1 MAQTQESHADHTV
14 DFQEAGD
21 YILLAKQAV
30 HGNTGSGEVGFH
42 TYYVRTYDNV
52 QYDIVTAK
60 ETVTDYNGGLKAIQT
75 AMLKGIVWEDVNYDG
90 VLDETESGY
99 GNLHLTLCQFYWDGT
114 AWQETDTTQT
124 ATTDASGVYQFDA
137 IPTYI
142 EVDGT
147 CYLAGYKLHLDA
159 LPDGYAVT
167 VLANDNQL
175 HLEESTLTFMGQKEY
190 LIVAAE
196 AESFRGE
203 RTGDTPQY
211 NDYYTR
217 TYGQTDDTAILY
229 DWTESKKIHNAY
241 QGGIH
246 AFQTSSISGT
256 IWEDINYDGNME
268 EDETGFG
275 GLSITLEQSYWD
287 GTQWNQQ
294 PDGTVTIQT
303 ADDGTY
309 QFEQLPTYVEVA
321 GKRYLAGYQVKLD
334 QLPMNDAGVITYGI
348 TKSGGDSKF
357 WISDPYQSKDIYLT
371 ATDQYLILAADAKAE
386 SEQEYC
392 VAYAGKTYDLAD
404 AAAAQENWNGG
415 LKQVEQAQVD
425 GYIWDDQNYNGVQ
438 DTDEVGISGVEITL
452 EQYYCQDGT
461 YISTGTNRVATSG
474 ADGKYHF
481 DQVETFLNVD
491 GKTYLSFY
499 KLKMT
504 SAVPDNATIT
514 WYRQGDDATKDS
526 DLEEQ
531 SRYFTAGEEY
541 IIPAADTNESDA
553 NQSFYNI
560 DGKDILCKEDV
571 SGYDAGF
578 KQLET
583 GDISGKIWIDK
594 NYNGLQDDAEADYT
608 DADREAIANVTVRAI
623 QYYWDGTEWK
633 SNGTV
638 FTATTGED
646 GKYTLSELPT
656 WVRIEQVDYAAG
668 YQLTLENLHGNY
680 LATKYRVGEDAALDS
695 DLVLD
700 HAALTASNEYL
711 IPAAEA
717 QTDQN
722 GNWNSASVREVPDAN
737 GTMRQVDLACG
748 TDTAHYDAGLKQADQ
763 GIIRGTIWED
773 RNYDGLQNADELPF
787 DEPLRVILKREIY
800 ENGEWVPDESFEVS
814 KLIENGTYE
823 FEDLDVH
830 VPRDLSHTEEDGN
843 QNRIYGYQLW
853 IDPDS
858 IPNSYAVTKR
868 YAASDENLPNSFLN
882 PEDGSMLAKDE
893 THIILASK
901 AEDDS
906 KQHTVEIDGVVYA
919 PANLT
924 NEVPQHNGGLTQFE
938 TASIESYIWE
948 DENYNGIQDADEQGV
963 DNVSLKL
970 TRSYYDEAEGTWK
983 LDDSFVLTANG
994 TPADDTTPD
1003 DAETEETPTSGLPVA
1018 TASNGI
1024 YRFENL
1030 PTYVEVDGV
1039 QYLAGYQLQL
1049 QDMPEGY
1056 AATKYHVGAAEE
1068 DSDLVAGSWN
1078 LYSSPDEMII
1088 LAKASEGNTYYDRTV
1103 GDATYDI
1110 VKAEDH
1116 DTQDGG
1122 ITAVETA
1129 AIESYIWEDENY
1141 NGIQDADEQGV
1152 DNVSLKLTRSYYDE
1166 AEGTWKLDDSF
1177 VLTANGTPADD
1188 TTPDDAETEETP
1200 TSGLPVATASN
1211 GIYRFENLPTY
1222 VEVDGVQYL
1231 AGYQLQLQDMPE
1243 GYAATKYHVGAAE
1256 EDSDLVAGSWNLYS
1270 SPDEMIILAKASEGN
1285 TYYDRTVGDATY
1297 DIVKAEDHDTQ
1308 DGGITAVETG
1318 ASISGIVW
1326 DDADYDHVI
1335 GENES
1340 GIVDVNILLQQYY
1353 RKGDQWELLT
1363 DAQRTTHTDENGY
1376 YHFDDLPLFTTVDGA
1391 SYLVGYRLWVDP
1403 IPDGYNAD
1411 AYAGES
1417 NVTERVEIHTED
1429 RTLDGCMVL
1438 GLPEE
1443 SGVTSGTCL
1452 NGFNIAKGIDIQDL
1466 NVFLNQIPEETTTT
1480 TTTSTTTTT
1489 TTTNLTTTSTT
1500 TTTITTTTTTT
1511 KPTTTST
1518 TTTTTTT
1525 TIKPT
1530 TTSTTTTITT
1540 TTTTK
1545 PTTTSTTTTTTHRTT
1560 RPTTTTKVTTTTLP
1574 TTTVPITTT
1583 TAATTRISAVLK
1595 EPGFYFSEDNR
1606 AFRVEDLIES
1616 VVSIDENGK
1625 QTTIDL
1631 SQITFK
1637 GATPKSTYVQT
1648 EKYFAGTIKAYYGDI
1663 VAAEPIVYI
1672 GVKGDADLSGRVD
1685 RDDATLALTYYSE
1698 HSVENPYYL
1707 TTSSANRPSDEG
1719 LEKLAYFLADIN
1731 TESKLGEDTSEAII
1745 ELNDATNILTYYAE
1759 DAVLNNPKWAK
1770 ICKKLINH
1778 PIWGAQIN
1786 Q

>member
-1 MAQTQESHADHTV
+1 
-14 DFQEAGD
+14 
-21 YILLAKQAV
+21 
-30 HGNTGSGEVGFH
+30 
-42 TYYVRTYDNV
+42 
-52 QYDIVTAK
+52 
-60 ETVTDYNGGLKAIQT
+60 
-75 AMLKGIVWEDVNYDG
+75 
-90 VLDETESGY
+90 
-99 GNLHLTLCQFYWDGT
+99 
-114 AWQETDTTQT
+114 
-124 ATTDASGVYQFDA
+124 
-137 IPTYI
+137 
-142 EVDGT
+142 
-147 CYLAGYKLHLDA
+147 
-159 LPDGYAVT
+159 
-167 VLANDNQL
+167 
-175 HLEESTLTFMGQKEY
+175 
-190 LIVAAE
+190 
-196 AESFRGE
+196 
-203 RTGDTPQY
+203 
-211 NDYYTR
+211 
-217 TYGQTDDTAILY
+217 
-229 DWTESKKIHNAY
+229 
-241 QGGIH
+241 
-246 AFQTSSISGT
+246 
-256 IWEDINYDGNME
+256 
-268 EDETGFG
+268 
-275 GLSITLEQSYWD
+275 
-287 GTQWNQQ
+287 
-294 PDGTVTIQT
+294 
-303 ADDGTY
+303 
-309 QFEQLPTYVEVA
+309 
-321 GKRYLAGYQVKLD
+321 
-334 QLPMNDAGVITYGI
+334 MNDAGVITYGI

-357 WISDPYQSKDIYLT
+357 RISDPYQSKDIYLT

-404 AAAAQENWNGG
+404 AVAAQENWNGG

-680 LATKYRVGEDAALDS
+680 LATKYRVGEDATLDS

-700 HAALTASNEYL
+700 HAVLTASNEYL

-938 TASIESYIWE
+938 TA
-948 DENYNGIQDADEQGV
+948 
-963 DNVSLKL
+963 
-970 TRSYYDEAEGTWK
+970 
-983 LDDSFVLTANG
+983 
-994 TPADDTTPD
+994 
-1003 DAETEETPTSGLPVA
+1003 
-1018 TASNGI
+1018 
-1024 YRFENL
+1024 
-1030 PTYVEVDGV
+1030 
-1039 QYLAGYQLQL
+1039 
-1049 QDMPEGY
+1049 
-1056 AATKYHVGAAEE
+1056 
-1068 DSDLVAGSWN
+1068 
-1078 LYSSPDEMII
+1078 
-1088 LAKASEGNTYYDRTV
+1088 
-1103 GDATYDI
+1103 
-1110 VKAEDH
+1110 
-1116 DTQDGG
+1116 
-1122 ITAVETA
+1122 

-1141 NGIQDADEQGV
+1141 NGIQDADEQRI
-1152 DNVSLKLTRSYYDE
+1152 LE
-1166 AEGTWKLDDSF
+1166 AD
-1177 VLTANGTPADD
+1177 P
-1188 TTPDDAETEETP
+1188 
-1200 TSGLPVATASN
+1200 
-1211 GIYRFENLPTY
+1211 
-1222 VEVDGVQYL
+1222 
-1231 AGYQLQLQDMPE
+1231 QLL
-1243 GYAATKYHVGAAE
+1243 
-1256 EDSDLVAGSWNLYS
+1256 
-1270 SPDEMIILAKASEGN
+1270 
-1285 TYYDRTVGDATY
+1285 R
-1297 DIVKAEDHDTQ
+1297 
-1308 DGGITAVETG
+1308 
-1318 ASISGIVW
+1318 
-1326 DDADYDHVI
+1326 
-1335 GENES
+1335 
-1340 GIVDVNILLQQYY
+1340 
-1353 RKGDQWELLT
+1353 
-1363 DAQRTTHTDENGY
+1363 
-1376 YHFDDLPLFTTVDGA
+1376 
-1391 SYLVGYRLWVDP
+1391 
-1403 IPDGYNAD
+1403 
-1411 AYAGES
+1411 
-1417 NVTERVEIHTED
+1417 
-1429 RTLDGCMVL
+1429 
-1438 GLPEE
+1438 
-1443 SGVTSGTCL
+1443 
-1452 NGFNIAKGIDIQDL
+1452 
-1466 NVFLNQIPEETTTT
+1466 
-1480 TTTSTTTTT
+1480 
-1489 TTTNLTTTSTT
+1489 
-1500 TTTITTTTTTT
+1500 
-1511 KPTTTST
+1511 
-1518 TTTTTTT
+1518 
-1525 TIKPT
+1525 
-1530 TTSTTTTITT
+1530 
-1540 TTTTK
+1540 
-1545 PTTTSTTTTTTHRTT
+1545 
-1560 RPTTTTKVTTTTLP
+1560 
-1574 TTTVPITTT
+1574 
-1583 TAATTRISAVLK
+1583 
-1595 EPGFYFSEDNR
+1595 
-1606 AFRVEDLIES
+1606 
-1616 VVSIDENGK
+1616 
-1625 QTTIDL
+1625 
-1631 SQITFK
+1631 
-1637 GATPKSTYVQT
+1637 
-1648 EKYFAGTIKAYYGDI
+1648 
-1663 VAAEPIVYI
+1663 
-1672 GVKGDADLSGRVD
+1672 
-1685 RDDATLALTYYSE
+1685 
-1698 HSVENPYYL
+1698 
-1707 TTSSANRPSDEG
+1707 
-1719 LEKLAYFLADIN
+1719 
-1731 TESKLGEDTSEAII
+1731 
-1745 ELNDATNILTYYAE
+1745 
-1759 DAVLNNPKWAK
+1759 
-1770 ICKKLINH
+1770 
-1778 PIWGAQIN
+1778 
-1786 Q
+1786 